1 MCAIPP
7 LPDVDTSMILASQI
21 NEMKSPGYV
30 STDISDRRAMIS
42 LSAHKRHVEKSRS
55 QARGVD
61 LVQLE
66 QPSYTKR
73 VSRMLK
79 KTAFQQYRAEM
90 AAMQKQHQQNLSQ
103 TIDLPKTKRIRVVLK
118 PPSRV
123 S

>member
-1 MCAIPP
+1 MRVPDYQAYSDSKADVRPVKKLVCAIPP

-73 VSRMLK
+73 VS
-79 KTAFQQYRAEM
+79 
-90 AAMQKQHQQNLSQ
+90 
-103 TIDLPKTKRIRVVLK
+103 
-118 PPSRV
+118 
-123 S
+123 

>member
-1 MCAIPP
+1 
-7 LPDVDTSMILASQI
+7 
-21 NEMKSPGYV
+21 
-30 STDISDRRAMIS
+30 
-42 LSAHKRHVEKSRS
+42 
-55 QARGVD
+55 
-61 LVQLE
+61 
-66 QPSYTKR
+66 
-73 VSRMLK
+73 MLK